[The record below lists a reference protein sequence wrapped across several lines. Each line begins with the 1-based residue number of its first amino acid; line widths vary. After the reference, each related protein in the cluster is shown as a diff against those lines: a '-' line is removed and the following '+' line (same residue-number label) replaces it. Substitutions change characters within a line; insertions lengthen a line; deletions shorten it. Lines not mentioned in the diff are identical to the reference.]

1 MQPSYGGLVS
11 ILAAAALIAVACAP
25 TPASPAPA
33 APAPGA
39 PAAPAAP
46 VAPAAAPAPQRGGIL
61 AYASTTKVNSLHP
74 FKLRGAVERR
84 AGGPVYDSLLAFK
97 YENGSY
103 EVNFDVEPWLAERWE
118 QPNPT
123 TYVFYLRKGVK
134 FHDGQPLSASDVVFT
149 HEFIRD
155 KANDFPIAS
164 LLASVQRT
172 EKVDDFTVRITA
184 KEPTPFLLQR
194 LADQSMFILPKHVV
208 ERGDD
213 LAKVAMGTGPFK
225 VKSFDADS
233 KSEYVRNP
241 DFWQAGKPYLDGLIV
256 HWTLDES
263 TRLAAFI
270 AREIELWA
278 APDKKQTDTVVQTV
292 RDVQVQRVTPVYGD
306 ALVMPLDRPPFN
318 DVRVRR
324 ALHLALDR
332 EALIKTAGQ
341 GEGIINPPGM
351 PGHKEGYAI
360 PPAELMKL
368 PGYRQPK
375 DQDLAEAKR
384 LLAEAGF
391 PDGLKTTLLYDRRR
405 STESRLAEPLA
416 GAVRRGGFDIELG
429 GRDRPEYVKALRE
442 RSYQIALDFTA
453 DMEINSRQYPYLHS
467 KGSQNTMGLA
477 DPKLDAILD
486 GLEVAM
492 EKSAQKRLALELQQY
507 LLETLYHIPTIEM
520 PAYQV
525 QQPWVRGFLSDQA
538 VSAFF
543 ERPSTTTT
551 WIDQEVR
558 KKYKGP

>member
-1 MQPSYGGLVS
+1 MQHSRFGPIWV
-11 ILAAAALIAVACAP
+11 LAAAASAAVACAP
-25 TPASPAPA
+25 TPAAPAPA
-33 APAPGA
+33 APALGA
-39 PAAPAAP
+39 PVAPA
-46 VAPAAAPAPQRGGIL
+46 APAAAPAPQRGGIL
-61 AYASTTKVNSLHP
+61 AYASTTQVNSLHP

-84 AGGPVYDSLLAFK
+84 AGGPVYDSLLAYK
-97 YENGSY
+97 YENGSF
-103 EVNFDVEPWLAERWE
+103 EVNYDVEPWLAERWE

-123 TYVFYLRKGVK
+123 TYVFSLRKGVK
-134 FHDGQPLSASDVVFT
+134 FHDGRPLTADDVVFT
-149 HEFIRD
+149 HEFIRNP
-155 KANDFPIAS
+155 ANDFPIAS
-164 LLASVQRT
+164 LLTPVQRT

-184 KEPTPFLLQR
+184 KEPSPFLLQR
-194 LADQSMFILPKHVV
+194 LADRNMFILPKHVI

-213 LAKVAMGTGPFK
+213 LAKVAIGTGPFK

-233 KSEYVRNP
+233 RSEYVRNA
-241 DFWQAGKPYLDGLIV
+241 DYWQEGKPYLDGLLI

-263 TRLAAFI
+263 TRLAALI
-270 AREIELWA
+270 AREIDLWA
-278 APDKKQTDTVVQTV
+278 APDKKQTETVLQTV

-332 EALIKTAGQ
+332 EALIKTAAQ
-341 GEGIINPPGM
+341 GEGIINPPAM

-360 PPAELMKL
+360 PPADLIKL

-375 DQDLAEAKR
+375 DPDLAEAKR

-391 PDGLKTTLLYDRRR
+391 PEGLKTTLLYDKRR

-416 GAVRRGGFDIELG
+416 GAVRRGGFDMELG
-429 GRDRPEYVKALRE
+429 GRDRPEYVKALRD

-453 DMEINSRQYPYLHS
+453 DMELNSRQYPYLHS

-477 DPKLDAILD
+477 DPKLDAILEGID
-486 GLEVAM
+486 KAM
-492 EKSAQKRLALELQQY
+492 EKSEQKRLALELQRY

-525 QQPWVRGFLSDQA
+525 QQPWVRGYQADQA
-538 VSAFF
+538 VSSFF
-543 ERPSTTTT
+543 EQPSTTNT
-551 WIDQEVR
+551 WFDQEVR
-558 KKYKGP
+558 KKYKGS